1 MATAKLPKKS
11 FARNAQPDKAVPAVR
26 VANRARPEPPQAVA
40 AKAVRKVLPAVPR
53 PADAEKV
60 VLPAAD
66 NPRPVAK
73 VGRSVP
79 SSRSSRRV

>member
-1 MATAKLPKKS
+1 MATGKLPKKS
-11 FARNAQPDKAVPAVR
+11 FARNAQPDKAVPA
-26 VANRARPEPPQAVA
+26 
-40 AKAVRKVLPAVPR
+40 KAVRKVVPAVPR

-73 VGRSVP
+73 VGLSVP
-79 SSRSSRRV
+79 SSRSSRGL

>member
-11 FARNAQPDKAVPAVR
+11 FARNAQPDKEAPAVR
-26 VANRARPEPPQAVA
+26 VASRERP
-40 AKAVRKVLPAVPR
+40 VPR

-73 VGRSVP
+73 VGLSVP
-79 SSRSSRRV
+79 SSRSSRGI